1 MADTQVSSA
10 SVPTCMESVNRIAKL
25 PVVESSIQAAG
36 TIYGKVKVS
45 TLNRLEVVSL
55 KLVLQEFN
63 GVTQWTCNT
72 AENVMYK
79 AVEVGKPI
87 AVPIVQG
94 LEGPIKKVDGVLCSG
109 LDYVENKVPAVK
121 LPPGEMY
128 NTTKD
133 YYNNTVTPAV
143 EAAYSYVEPAVKTAY
158 EKIEPAVQTAKTVV
172 EPAVEKAKTIV
183 EPAVEMA
190 KSIVEPACE
199 SIKQYANQKM
209 DNFKHQCSRT
219 HPEGDFECEECQEIA
234 KKMAAEEH

>member
-36 TIYGKVKVS
+36 TIYGKVK
-45 TLNRLEVVSL
+45 
-55 KLVLQEFN
+55 EFN

>member
-55 KLVLQEFN
+55 QLVLQEFN

-72 AENVMYK
+72 AENVMHK

-87 AVPIVQG
+87 AVPIVQR

-121 LPPGEMY
+121 LPPGE
-128 NTTKD
+128 
-133 YYNNTVTPAV
+133 VSSV
-143 EAAYSYVEPAVKTAY
+143 FISF
-158 EKIEPAVQTAKTVV
+158 
-172 EPAVEKAKTIV
+172 
-183 EPAVEMA
+183 
-190 KSIVEPACE
+190 S
-199 SIKQYANQKM
+199 
-209 DNFKHQCSRT
+209 QC
-219 HPEGDFECEECQEIA
+219 
-234 KKMAAEEH
+234 

>member
-1 MADTQVSSA
+1 
-10 SVPTCMESVNRIAKL
+10 
-25 PVVESSIQAAG
+25 
-36 TIYGKVKVS
+36 
-45 TLNRLEVVSL
+45 
-55 KLVLQEFN
+55 
-63 GVTQWTCNT
+63 
-72 AENVMYK
+72 
-79 AVEVGKPI
+79 
-87 AVPIVQG
+87 
-94 LEGPIKKVDGVLCSG
+94 
-109 LDYVENKVPAVK
+109 
-121 LPPGEMY
+121 MY

-219 HPEGDFECEECQEIA
+219 HPEGKVFVRVNESFVIIFVIRRLRVRGVSRNCKENGGGRTLVFYV
-234 KKMAAEEH
+234 KSSVMLFM

>member
-36 TIYGKVKVS
+36 TIYGKVK
-45 TLNRLEVVSL
+45 
-55 KLVLQEFN
+55 EFN

-72 AENVMYK
+72 AENVMHK

-121 LPPGEMY
+121 LPPGEIICQMY

-143 EAAYSYVEPAVKTAY
+143 EAAYSYVEPTVKSAY